1 MFDYTL
7 SAAFPNP
14 VLWAVKH
21 HSVAP
26 RAIAAL
32 STGA

>member
-7 SAAFPNP
+7 SAGFPNP
-14 VLWAVKH
+14 PLWVVKH